1 MDNYSSIPIIN
12 EFITRVSDDDHS
24 NYENNV
30 KAMLSGVLT
39 HEFPLSMGYVLVPG
53 QNRNASYPGFT
64 GYHKPC
70 KIQRYFPEDRGFV
83 DHLLVE
89 VMGSDESLA
98 DATDQLLKALEI
110 ANTQHGRC
118 WAIIGIGPTVE
129 FYEYHGSLPVNHQL
143 IPWYPL
149 GRSTNNFNIR
159 TESVVLRSIFDHM
172 RRNNEPAA
180 R

>member
-1 MDNYSSIPIIN
+1 MDSYLSIPIIN
-12 EFITRVSDDDHS
+12 EFITRVSVDDQS

-30 KAMLSGVLT
+30 KAMLSGVLS

-64 GYHKPC
+64 GYHKPW
-70 KIQRYFPEDRGFV
+70 KIQRHVPGDREFV

-89 VMGSDESLA
+89 VMGPDELLA
-98 DATDQLLKALEI
+98 DTTDQLLTALES

-118 WAIIGIGPTVE
+118 WAIIAIGPTIE

-143 IPWYPL
+143 IPWYPP
-149 GRSTNNFNIR
+149 GRSTNNFNISI
-159 TESVVLRSIFDHM
+159 ESVVLQSIFDHM